1 MDIDFLEVGKSILN
15 FVMDILETVVFVG
28 SLFIVIYLFVAQP
41 NQVKGASMDPTFGSG
56 DYIFTSKITYK
67 MRAYHRGDVVVF
79 KSPGNPDI
87 EYIKRIIGV
96 PGDVVM
102 VKDNEVYVNGRQ
114 LNEPYISAKTN
125 LWEGGFS
132 KNGEGTKIAEGMLF
146 VMGDNRPR
154 SSDSREFGPVTEE
167 SVIGQVFYRYF
178 PPSKVGVIPNPF
190 PSDFQSLGKMIPHLS
205 FLLPLNHSTQ

>member
-205 FLLPLNHSTQ
+205 FSLPLNPSTQ